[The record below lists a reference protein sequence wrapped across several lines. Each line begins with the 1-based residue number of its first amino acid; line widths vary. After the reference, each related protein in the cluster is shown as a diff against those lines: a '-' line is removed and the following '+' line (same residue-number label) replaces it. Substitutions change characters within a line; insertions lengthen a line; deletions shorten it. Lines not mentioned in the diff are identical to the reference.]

1 MFFSIIIPCPK
12 ISAGLEKETIPAILK
27 QKGILEII
35 IIPDKKTKKNFPK
48 TKILP
53 LDGSPAQKRNHG
65 LKKARG
71 EVVVFIDDDAYPD
84 KNWLKNIALNFKKK
98 PKIGGVA
105 GPGLTPPHDPF
116 LAKVSGWFWAS
127 PFGSGGAGQYR
138 NWPQK
143 KRLVDDYPTFNL
155 AVKKEFLNKIGGFS
169 CRFWPG
175 EDTKLCLDLVY
186 QLGKKII
193 YDPRVIVFHHRRK
206 IFLPH
211 LKQLGR
217 YGYHRGLFAKLF
229 PQTSRRPGYFLPAL
243 FTLGLFLGP
252 PAYLLFS
259 SLGLT
264 ILANF
269 SKNILLVGFGLYF
282 LLLLLN
288 SLWVLAKSKNVAIS
302 LLLLMTVP
310 VSHLYY
316 GFMFLFGLLSSLI
329 DPGSIREQGCYT
341 KTQ

>member
-12 ISAGLEKETIPAILK
+12 ISPGLEKETIPAILK
-27 QKGILEII
+27 QEGILEIVI
-35 IIPDKKTKKNFPK
+35 VPDKKTRKIFPK

-53 LDGSPAQKRNHG
+53 LEGSPAQKRNHG

-71 EVVVFIDDDAYPD
+71 EVIVFIDDDAYPD
-84 KNWLKNIALNFKKK
+84 KNWLKNIALNFKKS
-98 PKIGGVA
+98 PKIAGVG
-105 GPGLTPPHDPF
+105 GPGLTPSQDPF

-155 AVKKEFLNKIGGFS
+155 AIKKSALNEIGGFS
-169 CRFWPG
+169 CQFWPG

-193 YDPRVIVFHHRRK
+193 YDPRVMVFHHRRK

-217 YGYHRGLFAKLF
+217 YGYHRGLFVKLF
-229 PQTSRRPGYFLPAL
+229 PKTSRRLGYFLPAL
-243 FTLGLFLGP
+243 FTLGLLLGP
-252 PAYLLFS
+252 ATYFLLS
-259 SLGLT
+259 SLGPT
-264 ILANF
+264 TLANLF
-269 SKNILLVGFGLYF
+269 KNILLVGFGLYF
-282 LLLLLN
+282 LLLFLN
-288 SLWVLAKSKNVAIS
+288 SLWVLKKSKNVAIS
-302 LLLLMTVP
+302 FLLLIVVP
-310 VSHLYY
+310 VSHIYY

-329 DPGSIREQGCYT
+329 DPGSIREEGCYT
-341 KTQ
+341 KV

>member
-12 ISAGLEKETIPAILK
+12 ITSGLEKETIPAILK
-27 QKGILEII
+27 QGENLEII
-35 IIPDKKTKKNFPK
+35 IIPDKKTKKIFPK

-53 LDGSPAQKRNHG
+53 LKGSPAQKRNHG
-65 LKKARG
+65 LKRARG
-71 EVVVFIDDDAYPD
+71 EIVVFIDDDAYPSS
-84 KNWLKNIALNFKKK
+84 NWLKNIRKNFKKT
-98 PKIGGVA
+98 PRIAGVG

-155 AVKKEFLNKIGGFS
+155 AVRKEALDKVAGFS
-169 CRFWPG
+169 CQFWPG

-193 YDPRVIVFHHRRK
+193 YDPGVIVFHHRRK
-206 IFLPH
+206 IFFPH

-217 YGYHRGLFAKLF
+217 YGYHRGLFVKLF
-229 PQTSRRPGYFLPAL
+229 PKTSRRLGYFLPAL
-243 FTLGLFLGP
+243 FTLGLLLGP
-252 PAYLLFS
+252 LIYFLFS

-264 ILANF
+264 VLANLF
-269 SKNILLVGFGLYF
+269 KNILLVGFGLY
-282 LLLLLN
+282 LLLLFLN
-288 SLWVLAKSKNVAIS
+288 SLWVLVKSKNIGIVF
-302 LLLLMTVP
+302 LLLPVILISHVYYGIMFIIGLFQYSSTVP
-310 VSHLYY
+310 
-316 GFMFLFGLLSSLI
+316 
-329 DPGSIREQGCYT
+329 GSVEA
-341 KTQ
+341 KDV